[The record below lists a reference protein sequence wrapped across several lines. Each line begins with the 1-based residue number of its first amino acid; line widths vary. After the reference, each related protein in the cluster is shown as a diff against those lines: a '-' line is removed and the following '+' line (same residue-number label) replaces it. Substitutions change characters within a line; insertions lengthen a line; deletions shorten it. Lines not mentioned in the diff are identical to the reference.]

1 MKMIDSKKFTKSL
14 IHAFNGFLYL
24 IKTQNNFRIHILITF
39 VVVIIGIL
47 LKINNVEWLILL
59 LVIGLVWVVEAINTA
74 FERLFDLVDES
85 FNPIVKVGKDVSAAA
100 VLFSA
105 ILSIIIGLLIFVR
118 PFLAWLQ
125 SIL

>member
-1 MKMIDSKKFTKSL
+1 MINPKKFSKSL

-24 IKTQNNFRIHILITF
+24 IKTQNNFRIHILISLA
-39 VVVIIGIL
+39 VVITGIF
-47 LKINNVEWLILL
+47 LKINNFEWLILL
-59 LVIGLVWVVEAINTA
+59 LVIGLVWVVEAINTV

-105 ILSIIIGLLIFVR
+105 ILSVIVGVLIFIR
-118 PFLAWLQ
+118 PFLTWLK